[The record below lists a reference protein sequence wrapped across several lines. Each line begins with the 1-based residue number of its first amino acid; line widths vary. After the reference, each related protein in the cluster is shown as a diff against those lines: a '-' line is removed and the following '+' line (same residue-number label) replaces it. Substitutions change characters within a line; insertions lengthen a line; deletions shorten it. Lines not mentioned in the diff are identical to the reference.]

1 VIPGVIADITNDLVV
16 ANPLWHCHLPD
27 SKKRICC
34 HWLASDFRQEKLYGV
49 GLDCNPRILDS
60 GVSQFQS
67 GCCQAAVGQ
76 SEDELEEDRR
86 FVQNL

>member
-1 VIPGVIADITNDLVV
+1 MTLSLRI
-16 ANPLWHCHLPD
+16 HCGTAIYLTLR
-27 SKKRICC
+27 SESAS